1 MSKLKSISGFLSS
14 NVAILIILFSIIA
27 FFKPNGFSWAT
38 NYTAIFLGVAM
49 FGMGLTIKTQDFK
62 VVFTRPKEL
71 ALGFVLQYTIMPL
84 SAYVLAKV
92 FQLPTD
98 LALGVILVGC
108 CPGGTASN
116 VITYIAKG
124 DVALSV
130 GMTIVSTILAPLCT
144 PVLVYVLAGSWVEVS
159 IYAMMLSAVKV
170 VLIPVLAGILLY
182 RLFPKQIDSIRDVLP
197 LVSIVSIVMI
207 ISGIV
212 GANAEKIMTCG
223 ALTFVVVMI
232 HNGVGLLA
240 GTAVGKM
247 AHLDKPKTTAVA
259 IEVGMQNSGLAISM
273 ATANFASN
281 PLATLP
287 GAIFSVWHNISGTIY
302 ANLCNREVK
311 KEEVETVA
319 ASEQASAE
327 VKAACQEYLD
337 TFTCGITNG
346 DATDKLVAA
355 LDGCDCDTCKDIVK
369 NKDFL
374 AKKSQWIFGGDGWA
388 YDIGFGGV
396 DHVLASGRDIN
407 VMVFDT
413 EVYSN
418 TGGQSS
424 KSTPTGAIAQFA
436 AGGKETKKKDMASI
450 AMSYGYVYVA
460 QISMG
465 ADFNQTVKAIAE
477 AEAYPGPSLIIAY
490 APCIN
495 HGIKKGMA
503 KAQTEEELAVKVGYW
518 HNFRFNPAAEGN
530 KFSLDSKAP
539 SMEDYQA
546 FLDGE
551 VRYNSL
557 KRQNPEKAARLFA
570 KNEAEAKARFEYLQK
585 LIALHSAE

>member
-130 GMTIVSTILAPLCT
+130 GMTIVSTILAPFCT
-144 PVLVYVLAGSWVEVS
+144 PILVYVLAGSWVEVS
-159 IYAMMLSAVKV
+159 IYAMMISAVKV

-212 GANAEKIMTCG
+212 GANAEKI
-223 ALTFVVVMI
+223 VMI
-232 HNGVGLLA
+232 HNGIGLLA

-273 ATANFASN
+273 ATANFATN

-311 KEEVETVA
+311 KEEVETV
-319 ASEQASAE
+319 
-327 VKAACQEYLD
+327 K
-337 TFTCGITNG
+337 
-346 DATDKLVAA
+346 
-355 LDGCDCDTCKDIVK
+355 
-369 NKDFL
+369 
-374 AKKSQWIFGGDGWA
+374 
-388 YDIGFGGV
+388 
-396 DHVLASGRDIN
+396 
-407 VMVFDT
+407 
-413 EVYSN
+413 
-418 TGGQSS
+418 
-424 KSTPTGAIAQFA
+424 
-436 AGGKETKKKDMASI
+436 
-450 AMSYGYVYVA
+450 
-460 QISMG
+460 
-465 ADFNQTVKAIAE
+465 
-477 AEAYPGPSLIIAY
+477 
-490 APCIN
+490 
-495 HGIKKGMA
+495 
-503 KAQTEEELAVKVGYW
+503 
-518 HNFRFNPAAEGN
+518 
-530 KFSLDSKAP
+530 
-539 SMEDYQA
+539 
-546 FLDGE
+546 
-551 VRYNSL
+551 
-557 KRQNPEKAARLFA
+557 
-570 KNEAEAKARFEYLQK
+570 
-585 LIALHSAE
+585 